1 MSEQRQ
7 STRRQGEAAVS
18 AAAAPTVPVPASSAG
33 PPSSAELASA
43 GSPPAPSGRAASE
56 PAIPAGPS
64 TLGIAVDRDAEVP
77 LGLQLGWSLSARI
90 RDGTLA
96 PGQRLPGLRE
106 MAEASGLNVNTV
118 RAVYQRLEQRGLIQS
133 LQGSGTF
140 VAATPGDHAAAA
152 AIAADAAREAHATG
166 VDPREVATA
175 LYVASKAAGAL
186 AAASSREGSSLQ
198 ERSSSQ
204 EGPSSQ
210 AGPSSRT
217 GSRSRARSQQP
228 DDASER
234 RSALRTQIAVL
245 ERALG
250 EIEAEYPGVAPVAAT
265 GRRGPG
271 PTLLSA
277 DQLEQVRSGLVR
289 RLAAVQTAID
299 RRAAQQALRA
309 EAEGES
315 LERKPT
321 RARARVRSQPGDVD
335 RDGPAAA
342 PDGTAPKRAPRPRTS
357 GRPATA

>member
-1 MSEQRQ
+1 MSEQSQGMSEHRQ
-7 STRRQGEAAVS
+7 STHRQREAAVPT
-18 AAAAPTVPVPASSAG
+18 AAVPATSAG
-33 PPSSAELASA
+33 RLTPAELSTAA
-43 GSPPAPSGRAASE
+43 GPQTPTGPPASE
-56 PAIPAGPS
+56 PATPAGPS

-106 MAEASGLNVNTV
+106 MAEASGLNINTV

-140 VAATPGDHAAAA
+140 VAATPGEHAAVA

-175 LYVASKAAGAL
+175 LYVASEATGGRAG
-186 AAASSREGSSLQ
+186 S
-198 ERSSSQ
+198 
-204 EGPSSQ
+204 
-210 AGPSSRT
+210 SSRT
-217 GSRSRARSQQP
+217 GSSSQAGSSSSRMGSGSRSRSQQP
-228 DDASER
+228 DEASER
-234 RSALRTQIAVL
+234 RSALRAQIAVL

-277 DQLEQVRSGLVR
+277 EQLEQVRSGLVR

-309 EAEGES
+309 ETEEES

-321 RARARVRSQPGDVD
+321 RAHARARSKTEHVD
-335 RDGPAAA
+335 RDGPVPA
-342 PDGTAPKRAPRPRTS
+342 PDAAAPKRAPRPRTS

>member
-1 MSEQRQ
+1 M
-7 STRRQGEAAVS
+7 
-18 AAAAPTVPVPASSAG
+18 
-33 PPSSAELASA
+33 
-43 GSPPAPSGRAASE
+43 
-56 PAIPAGPS
+56 
-64 TLGIAVDRDAEVP
+64 P

-106 MAEASGLNVNTV
+106 MAEASGLNINTV

-140 VAATPGDHAAAA
+140 VAATPGEHAAVA

-175 LYVASKAAGAL
+175 LYVASEAAGVRA
-186 AAASSREGSSLQ
+186 GSSL
-198 ERSSSQ
+198 RADSSSRA
-204 EGPSSQ
+204 GSSSQ
-210 AGPSSRT
+210 AGSSART
-217 GSRSRARSQQP
+217 GSSSRARSQEP
-228 DDASER
+228 DEASER
-234 RSALRTQIAVL
+234 RSALRAQIAVL

-277 DQLEQVRSGLVR
+277 EQLEQVRSGLVR

-299 RRAAQQALRA
+299 RRAALQA
-309 EAEGES
+309 EAEEKA
-315 LERKPT
+315 LEQKPT
-321 RARARVRSQPGDVD
+321 RARARVRSTTEHVD
-335 RDGPAAA
+335 RDGPAPA
-342 PDGTAPKRAPRPRTS
+342 PDSTGPKRGPRPRTS